1 MQQFTYIVKDKVGQ
15 TKKGLIEAV
24 DARAASG
31 ILHEKGFVVIKIEEK
46 KKGVS
51 FSIGG
56 SVNIGSVANFTRQL
70 ATMIASGLPLTDSL
84 VVLQKQT
91 ENKKLQEIVAQI
103 ADDIQGGSTF
113 AASLAKH
120 PKEFSVAYINI
131 VKAGESS
138 GTLDKVL
145 LKLADTMEK
154 DREFQSKVRGAFIY
168 PTIIM
173 IAMALVITVIMI
185 FVIPKLSDLYT
196 QMNVQLPLP
205 TKIIMALSN
214 FMVNF
219 WWLVILVIVG
229 AGIALRRYRK
239 TESGALVVDR
249 IILKIPIMGKLNRD
263 SSLTEFT
270 RTLGS
275 LISAG
280 VPILEALKISGDV
293 SSNAT
298 HRLAIKKAAVLVEK
312 GSQLSKAIGQDNT
325 FPAIVPQ
332 MIAVG
337 EETGKIDEVLGRV
350 SNYFDLEVD
359 HQVKNLTASLEPI
372 IMIVLGVMVA
382 FLVISI
388 IMPIY
393 GLTSAFGN

>member
-24 DARAASG
+24 DARAASA

-46 KKGVS
+46 KKEFS
-51 FSIGG
+51 FSFGG
-56 SVNIGSVANFTRQL
+56 VNLGAVANFTRQL
-70 ATMIASGLPLTDSL
+70 STMIASGLPLTDSL

-91 ENKKLQEIVAQI
+91 ENKLLQEIITSV

-113 AASLAKH
+113 ASSLAKH
-120 PKEFSVAYINI
+120 PKAFSIAYINI

-154 DREFQSKVRGAFIY
+154 DREFQAKVKGAFVY

-173 IAMALVITVIMI
+173 IAMAMVITIIMI
-185 FVIPKLSDLYT
+185 FVVPKLTDLYS
-196 QMNVQLPLP
+196 QLSVDLPLP
-205 TKIIMALSN
+205 TKILMFLSK

-219 WWLVILVIVG
+219 WWLLIILGVG
-229 AGIALRRYRK
+229 ASTMLRRYRK
-239 TESGALVVDR
+239 TEAGALVIDR

-270 RTLGS
+270 RTLSS
-275 LISAG
+275 LIGAG
-280 VPILEALKISGDV
+280 VPILEGLKISGDV
-293 SSNAT
+293 AGNAT
-298 HRLAIKKAAVLVEK
+298 HRLGIKKAAVLVEK
-312 GSQLSKAIGQDNT
+312 GTPLSKAIGQDDT

-337 EETGKIDEVLGRV
+337 EETGKIDEVLERV
-350 SNYFDLEVD
+350 STYFDLEVD

-372 IMIVLGVMVA
+372 IMIVLGIMVA
-382 FLVISI
+382 LLVISI

-393 GLTSAFGN
+393 GLTSSFGN